1 MNTATLVGRL
11 ATDPELR
18 STSGGN
24 PVVSFRLA
32 VRNRHRDNDDFF
44 TIVAWGELA
53 KLIADHK
60 TTGQRIAIDG
70 RLTPQTWEDNGQ
82 RRSRVVVT
90 AEEVEFLDQPR
101 SDTAATLAPAERE
114 PPVPEEPF

>member
-32 VRNRHRDNDDFF
+32 VRNRHRENDDFF

-60 TTGQRIAIDG
+60 SAGHRVAIDG

-101 SDTAATLAPAERE
+101 NDGPATPAPADEA
-114 PPVPEEPF
+114 PLPEEPF